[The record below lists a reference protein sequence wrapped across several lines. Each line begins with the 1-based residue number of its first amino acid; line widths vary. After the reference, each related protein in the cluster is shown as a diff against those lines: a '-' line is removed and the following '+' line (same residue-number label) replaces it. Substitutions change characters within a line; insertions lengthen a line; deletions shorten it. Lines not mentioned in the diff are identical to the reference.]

1 MSDRRPSLLCDGE
14 SESLPALRAVL
25 HGAGF
30 EVTATRT
37 AADALDRAALG
48 ARSTRAGL
56 RCPGFAAPI
65 CTALHVSSRYPG
77 GSGLPAATVAVV
89 PGWSRCCLSWW
100 RDFTPS
106 LRNALRRW

>member
-14 SESLPALRAVL
+14 SQSLPALRAVL

-65 CTALHVSSRYPG
+65 CTALHVR
-77 GSGLPAATVAVV
+77 AAIRVGRDCPPQPWRSCLAGAGAV
-89 PGWSRCCLSWW
+89 
-100 RDFTPS
+100 
-106 LRNALRRW
+106 